1 MDLRKRK
8 VETNNPNSTKTN
20 NTATVKEPKQKK
32 TRTTKKSE
40 IAATKEISSESS
52 NKPVAKEDET
62 LGKAD
67 DELFKVEEFLTDP
80 EWKALLKDE
89 FEKDYFKQINKLL
102 SQAYKKN
109 LARPAKNQIFHAFNL
124 TPLKNV
130 KYFID

>member
-32 TRTTKKSE
+32 TRATKKSE

-52 NKPVAKEDET
+52 SNKPVANADET
-62 LGKAD
+62 LGKVD

-80 EWKALLKDE
+80 EWKTLLKDE
-89 FEKDYFKQINKLL
+89 FEKDYFKEINKLL

-109 LARPAKNQIFHAFNL
+109 LVRPAKNQIFHAFNL

-130 KYFID
+130 NYFN